1 MFYEFP
7 KSYKS
12 KEVAPGWL
20 VHFVIGEHM
29 SLSRHTIQPN
39 SVAPMHT
46 HPNEQMGMM
55 LEGEFEMKIGD
66 KTRLLKKGDIY
77 RVPPNVIHG
86 GVTKGKVASIIE
98 AFSPPRDYTKL

>member
-1 MFYEFP
+1 M
-7 KSYKS
+7 
-12 KEVAPGWL
+12 
-20 VHFVIGEHM
+20 
-29 SLSRHTIQPN
+29 N
-39 SVAPMHT
+39 
-46 HPNEQMGMM
+46 
-55 LEGEFEMKIGD
+55 IGD